1 MPKLRVVTGDASGNK
16 PARKL
21 GKHGA
26 VLWRDVMAEYDIQDV
41 GGLAL
46 LGSACASLDRAESC
60 KAQIDRDGEMIRGKA
75 GPREHPLL
83 KHELAARAF
92 MVKTLRTLGINIE
105 GAARPGPGRPPQ
117 PLGWIPDER

>member
-1 MPKLRVVTGDASGNK
+1 MAKLRVVTTDTSGSK
-16 PARKL
+16 PGKL
-21 GKHGA
+21 GKPGA
-26 VLWRDVMAEYDIQDV
+26 ALWRDVMAEYEITDC

-46 LGSACASLDRAESC
+46 LASACASLDRAEAC

-117 PLGWIPDER
+117 PLGWIADEER